1 MSILDL
7 NIHAW
12 KEGQATKVTK
22 FIVAFFFFEIYF
34 NLLKNK
40 IPGQAL
46 IRTQM
51 LIQLRSKI
59 QFWIFIKT
67 FSTID
72 RIIKMQIFDEL
83 HHYDLIISGYEKSL

>member
-1 MSILDL
+1 M
-7 NIHAW
+7 
-12 KEGQATKVTK
+12 
-22 FIVAFFFFEIYF
+22 
-34 NLLKNK
+34 
-40 IPGQAL
+40 
-46 IRTQM
+46 
-51 LIQLRSKI
+51 QLRSKI